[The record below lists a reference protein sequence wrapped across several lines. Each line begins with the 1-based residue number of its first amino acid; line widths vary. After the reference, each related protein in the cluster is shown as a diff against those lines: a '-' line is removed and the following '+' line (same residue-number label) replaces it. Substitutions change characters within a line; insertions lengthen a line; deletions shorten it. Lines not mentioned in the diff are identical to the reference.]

1 MIINYRDG
9 ILDYAKKDVMW
20 DVSKKVEEKF
30 RKKIM
35 KSVSIPQRVL
45 GEFLSFEKSWEFY
58 EWFDWKRNSVWFYQV
73 IDSNDSQ
80 GKIFSYVSDMDKM
93 ETKKRLERFE
103 YISKNMWKLD
113 GYWVRKVTMDEM
125 HEAFEEM
132 LKIIKKYLND

>member
-1 MIINYRDG
+1 MIINYRDA

-30 RKKIM
+30 REKIM

-80 GKIFSYVSDMDKM
+80 GKIFSHISDMEKM
-93 ETKKRLERFE
+93 KTKKRLERFE

-132 LKIIKKYLND
+132 LKIIQKYLND